1 MRIVDWSSDVC
12 SSDLRGM
19 AMTIYGM
26 AVISGPAIG
35 PTLGGYLTDN
45 FSWHWIFLIN
55 APVGL
60 LLISL
65 AGALLHDSP
74 AQLAAQQQRK
84 ARGLRVDYIG
94 FALKI
99 GRAHV

>member
-1 MRIVDWSSDVC
+1 MGLLIFTVLCLVFFFSSRRRHTRCALVTGVQTC
-12 SSDLRGM
+12 ALP
-19 AMTIYGM
+19 IC
-26 AVISGPAIG
+26 
-35 PTLGGYLTDN
+35 
-45 FSWHWIFLIN
+45 WHWIFLIN

-94 FALKI
+94 FALIALSMGDRKS
-99 GRAHV
+99 VV